1 MNQFAITKTEWDDFG
16 TKNISGINSC
26 SMREAS
32 SETYPSLSGRE
43 SARVTTSC
51 QKGDESLK
59 LCSEIICIDEG
70 MQLLLARFYRAEASN
85 NVFDFVPKVR
95 DSFF

>member
-59 LCSEIICIDEG
+59 LCSE
-70 MQLLLARFYRAEASN
+70 
-85 NVFDFVPKVR
+85 VKFVDV
-95 DSFF
+95 DM